1 MDTESVP
8 KKFVFGTKNDRHFIL
23 CLLEFYLLTT
33 SRLLGELEA
42 INKKKRGDGMDKE
55 MIKLIRKSYN
65 LNQRNFAKMVNCS
78 FSLIAL
84 VEVGKRR
91 VTENLENKIREAFQ
105 LNEQKINEMNSLFYQ

>member
-1 MDTESVP
+1 
-8 KKFVFGTKNDRHFIL
+8 
-23 CLLEFYLLTT
+23 
-33 SRLLGELEA
+33 
-42 INKKKRGDGMDKE
+42 MDKE
-55 MIKLIRKSYN
+55 TIKLIRKSYN
-65 LNQRNFAKMVNCS
+65 LNQRNFAKMINCS